1 MVDVNTAFILIA
13 TIIFVGFLSAKGFE
27 KYKIPDV
34 VILMLLGLLI
44 GPVLGVLEPETLNA
58 LRTVSQFFGTLVLVI
73 LLIEGGMTLDYK
85 KVLKEAAP
93 ATLFTFAAFIA
104 SVLLVATVAML
115 FGWSLLHGLLLGA
128 ILGGNSSSV
137 VMSLIRRINIKE
149 ETRTILSLESSIN
162 DSLVIITSIFLI
174 GLIANGG
181 ASIGQAGQDF
191 FGAFT
196 ISALF
201 AVVAGVVWIR
211 ALNIIKTPRYNYLLT
226 LAAALVLYVF
236 TEGVRSNGAFAA
248 LVFGIVLGN
257 SKLIAEKLKIVEK
270 TEVQWN

>member
-58 LRTVSQFFGTLVLVI
+58 LRTVSPFFGTLVLVI

-115 FGWSLLHGLLLGA
+115 LGWSLLHGLLLGA

-174 GLIANGG
+174 GLMADGV
-181 ASIGQAGQDF
+181 ASI
-191 FGAFT
+191 
-196 ISALF
+196 
-201 AVVAGVVWIR
+201 
-211 ALNIIKTPRYNYLLT
+211 
-226 LAAALVLYVF
+226 
-236 TEGVRSNGAFAA
+236 
-248 LVFGIVLGN
+248 
-257 SKLIAEKLKIVEK
+257 
-270 TEVQWN
+270 